1 MRFATKTLTMENRSP
16 DAPLVPVWD
25 PFVRL
30 FHWSLA
36 LGFAVSYLTE
46 DDLLNLHVWAGYL
59 VLVLVGLRFV
69 WGFVGTRYARWSDFL
84 KAPGDVLA
92 YLRDAVRLRAARH
105 LGHNPAGG
113 AMIVALLLSLAATAL
128 TGLALYGAQEL
139 SGPLA
144 MVMSKLS
151 GGWAHALEDAHEVL
165 ANLTLLLVGLHLAGV
180 VLSSLQHGENLVRSM
195 VTGYK
200 RSEAS

>member
-1 MRFATKTLTMENRSP
+1 MRSAIKTLTTENRSP
-16 DAPLVPVWD
+16 DAPFVPVWD

-69 WGFVGTRYARWSDFL
+69 WGFVGTRYARWSDFI
-84 KAPGDVLA
+84 KAPGDVVA

-144 MVMSKLS
+144 IVMSELS

>member
-1 MRFATKTLTMENRSP
+1 MRSATKTLTTENRSP